1 VKLESPSVAR
11 NRDALAAALADWLP
25 AWGTVLEVASGSGEH
40 ALHFARRF
48 PHLRFQPSDPDA
60 EARAS
65 IAAYAE
71 EAALPNLHSPLA
83 LDVLDAAAFPA
94 ADAVLC
100 INMIH
105 IAPADAIE
113 GLLRHAAAA
122 LAPGAPLLLYGPFL
136 RDGVP
141 TAPSNLDFD
150 RSLRERDARWGLRRL
165 EDVAALA
172 RPDFDGPE
180 IREMPANNLLVRFR
194 RR

>member
-1 VKLESPSVAR
+1 
-11 NRDALAAALADWLP
+11 
-25 AWGTVLEVASGSGEH
+25 
-40 ALHFARRF
+40 
-48 PHLRFQPSDPDA
+48 
-60 EARAS
+60 
-65 IAAYAE
+65 
-71 EAALPNLHSPLA
+71 
-83 LDVLDAAAFPA
+83 VLDAAAFPA